1 MMLEPEAAPAT
12 EPGAG
17 PVDAPPAPV
26 PLPSGFR
33 ARFRRVLPWVS
44 LCIGVISALVMDRG
58 PKRAAFV
65 AFGAVVLWAA
75 LIALHWLVR
84 LDPTRGGWF
93 RRTLLSAVRRSSL
106 VATQSLVQ
114 LTLFF
119 ALPFYYKAASFHL
132 GHVAFLSALSIVSAM
147 SLWDPLTEWLFT
159 GPLRA
164 PLLPAIG
171 SFVALDAVLP
181 GLGLSTR
188 VSLWIAAFTSA
199 LGVVA
204 LAAFHAPPERRV
216 HVVGLATLGT
226 LLLPF
231 ALQFGVASIVPA
243 APLRLTKIEIG
254 TGVADHEVVHAED
267 RYEQTP
273 ARLYCATAIWSPIG
287 VKDRLFHVWRY
298 EGQER
303 QRIEL
308 DIRGGGRGGGFRT
321 FSRIQLGGAHAA
333 GKYRCS
339 VETEAGQVLGT
350 KTVRVGGPL

>member
-1 MMLEPEAAPAT
+1 MISEPQPAPETTPALEPAEPAPPPAT
-12 EPGAG
+12 P
-17 PVDAPPAPV
+17 
-26 PLPSGFR
+26 PSGFR
-33 ARFRRVLPWVS
+33 ARFRRILPWVS
-44 LCIGVISALVMDRG
+44 LCIGVISALIMDRG
-58 PKRAAFV
+58 PRRAAFV
-65 AFGAVVLWAA
+65 AFGSVVVWAA
-75 LIALHWLVR
+75 LIALHWMAR
-84 LDPTRGGWF
+84 LDPAHGGWL
-93 RRTLLSAVRRSSL
+93 RRTLLGTVRRSSL
-106 VATQSLVQ
+106 IATQSLVQ

-119 ALPFYYKAASFHL
+119 ALPFYFKAASFNV
-132 GHVAFLSALSIVSAM
+132 GHVAFLSALSIVSAI

-164 PLLPAIG
+164 PMLPAIG

-216 HVVGLATLGT
+216 HVAGLATLGT

-231 ALQFGVASIVPA
+231 ALQFGAASVVPA

-254 TGVADHEVVHAED
+254 TGVLDHEAVNTAD
-267 RYEQTP
+267 RYDP
-273 ARLYCATAIWSPIG
+273 APPRLYCVTAIWSPIG

-298 EGQER
+298 DGAER
-303 QRIEL
+303 MRIEL

-321 FSRIQLGGAHAA
+321 FSRVQLGSAHPA

-339 VETEAGQVLGT
+339 VETEAGQVLGE
-350 KTVRVGGPL
+350 KTVRVGG